1 MQDNDF
7 INSIQAQLETEV
19 DRDPAHY
26 LSAQATPQYVTATK
40 VKRLQDQSAA
50 DTQSI
55 RQQITAFS
63 TQLPLPTPVPLA
75 MPSIATLAPLSASL
89 LGGIQSDQNRIPACG
104 SEKLTPPWFRWLL
117 SPLIMF
123 IFSNL
128 NCCF

>member
-1 MQDNDF
+1 MKDNDF

-26 LSAQATPQYVTATK
+26 LPAQATPQYITATK
-40 VKRLQDQSAA
+40 VKRLQDESDT

-63 TQLPLPTPVPLA
+63 TQLPLPTPAPLA

-89 LGGIQSDQNRIPACG
+89 LG
-104 SEKLTPPWFRWLL
+104 TPGRLPL
-117 SPLIMF
+117 SRE
-123 IFSNL
+123 
-128 NCCF
+128 